1 MVTVDVKDR
10 KILYQLDVN
19 SRQSFRSIGRKVGL
33 SKDAVFRRIK
43 RLQEEGIIIRFIT
56 LFDYLRLGGPA
67 IEEIAV
73 EDVEVDATEEELYN
87 DWNEKVDKFGRI
99 KKDESQEQK

>member
-1 MVTVDVKDR
+1 MKVKAITCSECGDTIYSRARHDMRWCSCGRLFVD
-10 KILYQLDVN
+10 
-19 SRQSFRSIGRKVGL
+19 GG
-33 SKDAVFRRIK
+33 
-43 RLQEEGIIIRFIT
+43 
-56 LFDYLRLGGPA
+56 FDYLRLGGPA

-99 KKDESQEQK
+99 KKDESQE

>member
-1 MVTVDVKDR
+1 MKVKAITCSECGDTIYSRARHDMRWCSCGRLFVD
-10 KILYQLDVN
+10 
-19 SRQSFRSIGRKVGL
+19 GG
-33 SKDAVFRRIK
+33 
-43 RLQEEGIIIRFIT
+43 
-56 LFDYLRLGGPA
+56 FDYLRLGGPA